1 MKAHLPSAAAAA
13 PAVEH
18 GVSPVHI
25 PTRDDGASP
34 ELARAAAALADRLG
48 PARIWHVNSTATG
61 GGVAELLWS
70 GIARQQAL
78 GLRVDWLIAD
88 AEPAFFQLTKRIHH
102 GLHGR
107 VDHPFTEHDARLYEA
122 STTRSAAQL
131 AEFVRPGDLVVLHDP
146 QTVGLAPHL
155 VALGVRVAW
164 RCHIGTRSD
173 VPAVAAT
180 WAFLRRY
187 VEAVPHCVFTVADY
201 APAYLAPARVS
212 VITPSIDPESPKNRL
227 LTQAEC
233 VELLAGIGLLRSP
246 DALATGAPDV
256 GDDPVGYVV
265 QDEPLV
271 EGVPVVT
278 QVSRWDP
285 LKDLV
290 GVLRAFAEGIAPR
303 SAAHLLFAGP
313 DPADIPDDPEGAGVF
328 AQLRAFRESLPVE
341 IRRRVHLAVLTLRR
355 QTANA
360 LAVNAIQ
367 RYSTVVVQKSL
378 EEGFGLTVTEAMWKS
393 RPIVASAVGGL
404 LTQVTHGV
412 HGLLVEPDDLTG
424 FADAVTGLLTHPARA
439 AELGAAA
446 HRRCRDEFLSE
457 RETADYLA
465 LYGAMSDH

>member
-1 MKAHLPSAAAAA
+1 M
-13 PAVEH
+13 
-18 GVSPVHI
+18 
-25 PTRDDGASP
+25 
-34 ELARAAAALADRLG
+34 
-48 PARIWHVNSTATG
+48 
-61 GGVAELLWS
+61 LWS

-78 GLRVDWLIAD
+78 GLPVGWLIAD

-107 VDHPFTEHDARLYEA
+107 VDHAFTEHDARLYEV

-155 VALGVRVAW
+155 VAGGVKVAW
-164 RCHIGTRSD
+164 RCHIGTRAN

-187 VEAVPHCVFTVADY
+187 VEAAPRCVFTVADY
-201 APAYLAPARVS
+201 APGYLAPGRVT
-212 VITPSIDPESPKNRL
+212 VITPSIDPESPKNRHL
-227 LTQAEC
+227 SQAEC

-246 DALATGAPDV
+246 DLATGAPNQ

-265 QDEPLV
+265 QDQPLP

-285 LKDLV
+285 LKDLA
-290 GVLRAFAEGIAPR
+290 GVLRAFAEGIAPH
-303 SAAHLLFAGP
+303 SPAHLLFAGP

-328 AQLRAFRESLPVE
+328 AQLRALRQALPAE
-341 IRRRVHLAVLTLRR
+341 IRRRVHLAVLTLRH

-378 EEGFGLTVTEAMWKS
+378 EEGFGLTATEAMWKS

-404 LTQVTHGV
+404 LTQLTHGAQ
-412 HGLLVEPDDLTG
+412 GLLVEPDDLTG
-424 FADAVTGLLTHPARA
+424 FADAVSGLLANPVRA

-446 HRRCRDEFLSE
+446 HRRCREEFLAE
-457 RETADYLA
+457 RESADYLA
-465 LYGAMSDH
+465 LYDRMSGN